1 MRLLS
6 RFVLITGAALLAAG
20 CASGPKFSE
29 IASSIPTLKAAEGR
43 IYFYRTSMLGA
54 AIQPTINLNGV
65 AVGTSRPG
73 GFFFVDRSPGNYE
86 IVMASEVERKVTFV
100 LTTGEHKYIRT
111 SVGMGFFVGRPQAEL
126 VSAEEGHKEVS
137 ELSYT
142 GEALKK

>member
-29 IASSIPTLKAAEGR
+29 IASSIPTLKAGEGR

-65 AVGTSRPG
+65 AVGTSQSG

-100 LTTGEHKYIRT
+100 LAAGEQKYIRT
-111 SVGMGFFVGRPQAEL
+111 SVGIGLFVGRPQAEL
-126 VSAEEGHKEVS
+126 VSAEEGRKEVS
-137 ELSYT
+137 DLSYT